1 MSRRR
6 DRRAFMGEINVT
18 PFVDVMLV
26 LLIIFMV
33 TTTVRNQGMDINL
46 PRTNMV
52 EALPVGKDHFVL
64 NMLSDGEMYLDQMIV
79 TKESLKDHFAQQVV
93 KLKKKLYVRADKD
106 VPHGEVVYVIGEARR
121 AGIANVALVAEPEEE
136 DTGSGT
142 DAAPSTGGAEQ

>member
-1 MSRRR
+1 MARRR

-33 TTTVRNQGMDINL
+33 TATVRHQGMDINL

-52 EALPVGKDHFVL
+52 DVLPVGKDHFVL
-64 NMLSDGEMYLDQMIV
+64 NILANGEMYLDQMLV
-79 TKESLKDHFAQQVV
+79 PRDSLMDHLGQQVV
-93 KLKKKLYVRADKD
+93 KLKKKLYIRADKD

-121 AGIANVALVAEPEEE
+121 AGVTDVALVAEPEEQA
-136 DTGSGT
+136 GT
-142 DAAPSTGGAEQ
+142 GAEQ